1 MVIRCIS
8 SCKQLLDGQIYKK
21 ITFVSPGLSPRAV
34 FVYCLFFRCWAHF
47 LKRRNLW
54 MFVPSGWIHNLP
66 CGVGM
71 KLNVPLVGLERL
83 RGETVVMASGSF
95 LKKACETNVK
105 FRGFS
110 NKNDTKKIMY
120 FQPKKSR
127 RV

>member
-1 MVIRCIS
+1 
-8 SCKQLLDGQIYKK
+8 
-21 ITFVSPGLSPRAV
+21 
-34 FVYCLFFRCWAHF
+34 
-47 LKRRNLW
+47 

-120 FQPKKSR
+120 FQPKNHDVFERGIRAISFSYCT
-127 RV
+127 